1 MKLTKGKLI
10 KLYDKKKQTMKKYK
24 TTLQKQSE
32 KNKSIRNKKA
42 VNLHNTT
49 LKRLEV

>member
-1 MKLTKGKLI
+1 MKLTKGKII

-24 TTLQKQSE
+24 TTSQKPTE
-32 KNKSIRNKKA
+32 KNKSIKNKKA

>member
-24 TTLQKQSE
+24 TTCQKPTE
-32 KNKSIRNKKA
+32 KNKTIKNKKA

-49 LKRLEV
+49 LKRLEI

>member
-24 TTLQKQSE
+24 TSSQKSTD
-32 KNKSIRNKKA
+32 KNKSVKNKKA

-49 LKRLEV
+49 LKRLEI

>member
-24 TTLQKQSE
+24 TSYQKSTE
-32 KNKSIRNKKA
+32 KNKSIKNKKA

-49 LKRLEV
+49 LKRLEI

>member
-24 TTLQKQSE
+24 TTLQKSSE
-32 KNKSIRNKKA
+32 KNRSKKNKKA

-49 LKRLEV
+49 LKRLEI

>member
-24 TTLQKQSE
+24 ITSQKSTE
-32 KNKSIRNKKA
+32 KNKSFKNKKA

-49 LKRLEV
+49 LKHLEI

>member
-24 TTLQKQSE
+24 NTLKKSTE
-32 KNKSIRNKKA
+32 KNKTKKNKKP

-49 LKRLEV
+49 LKRLEI

>member
-1 MKLTKGKLI
+1 MKLTKGKLM

-24 TTLQKQSE
+24 TTPQKQTE
-32 KNKSIRNKKA
+32 KNKSMKNKKA

>member
-1 MKLTKGKLI
+1 
-10 KLYDKKKQTMKKYK
+10 MKKYK
-24 TTLQKQSE
+24 TTPQKQTE
-32 KNKSIRNKKA
+32 KNKSIKNKKA

>member
-1 MKLTKGKLI
+1 MKLTKGKLM

-24 TTLQKQSE
+24 TTPQKQTE
-32 KNKSIRNKKA
+32 KNKSIKNKKA

>member
-24 TTLQKQSE
+24 TTPQKQSE
-32 KNKSIRNKKA
+32 KNKSIKNKKA
-42 VNLHNTT
+42 LNLHNTT
-49 LKRLEV
+49 LKRLDI

>member
-1 MKLTKGKLI
+1 MKLTKGKII

-24 TTLQKQSE
+24 TIPQKQSE
-32 KNKSIRNKKA
+32 KNKSIKNKKP

>member
-24 TTLQKQSE
+24 TTSQNSTS
-32 KNKSIRNKKA
+32 KNKSVKNKKA

>member
-24 TTLQKQSE
+24 TTSQKSTE
-32 KNKSIRNKKA
+32 KNKSFKNKKA

-49 LKRLEV
+49 LKHLEI

>member
-24 TTLQKQSE
+24 TYQKSTE
-32 KNKSIRNKKA
+32 KNKSIKNKKH

-49 LKRLEV
+49 LKRLEI